1 MVKKL
6 ELRSTNPAGLILLSA
21 ALITLYINPGLE
33 DPFNSPKQW
42 LLIIFGSWI
51 AGLLTTLKSS
61 DSEKSLNYLKII
73 LLSLIL
79 SLVLATAFT
88 DVKYTA
94 IFGEV
99 QRRIGL
105 ITYLFFAIYLFAS
118 SKFIRYSSISKLF
131 YANAFL
137 ATAFVIYGYMQTTG
151 NDFVQWDNPYNSII
165 LTLGNPNFASALM
178 AIFATLCLT
187 AAVNDQTKT
196 SFKLINILLALCLLH
211 EIYLSNSRQG
221 IVAFLLAF
229 SVLFT
234 VACFNR
240 NKKLG
245 ALALSVSMFA
255 GLMAV
260 LGMLQIGFLTEFLY
274 KGSVSIRG
282 FYWRAGFEMFQ
293 SKPFTG
299 IGVERY
305 GSYFKEFREVEYP
318 LRYGFDITSTNA
330 HSVPIQMFATGGI
343 FVGLSYLSL
352 ISYILYRG
360 LVALRKYSGNQ
371 RLTVAGIFSA
381 WLAFQAQSII
391 SIDNIGLTI
400 WGWILGGIV
409 IGLSN
414 FDSGLEQQSVSIF
427 TKVKN
432 YNFSLAQ
439 PLISGLI
446 SLIAVLL
453 ISVLYRGEAITM
465 EVKKR
470 FNVNSSTQSADFFQ
484 QINKAFETQLIE
496 PYYKLRLVDIL
507 ATTQNFDLAID
518 QIQALNEADPR
529 NLDVLKVYANLLEF
543 NRSFDQAVELRK
555 QIAIYDPWDATNY
568 LNLGRNYKAKGDW
581 TNMEAMRSK
590 IISFAPQTNEA
601 NLANSELI
609 KS

>member
-1 MVKKL
+1 
-6 ELRSTNPAGLILLSA
+6 
-21 ALITLYINPGLE
+21 
-33 DPFNSPKQW
+33 
-42 LLIIFGSWI
+42 
-51 AGLLTTLKSS
+51 
-61 DSEKSLNYLKII
+61 
-73 LLSLIL
+73 
-79 SLVLATAFT
+79 
-88 DVKYTA
+88 
-94 IFGEV
+94 
-99 QRRIGL
+99 
-105 ITYLFFAIYLFAS
+105 
-118 SKFIRYSSISKLF
+118 
-131 YANAFL
+131 
-137 ATAFVIYGYMQTTG
+137 
-151 NDFVQWDNPYNSII
+151 
-165 LTLGNPNFASALM
+165 M
-178 AIFATLCLT
+178 AIFAVLCLT
-187 AAVNDQTKT
+187 AAVNNQTKI

-234 VACFNR
+234 VGCFNR

-245 ALALSVSMFA
+245 ALALTVSMFA

-299 IGVERY
+299 IGIDRY

-343 FVGLSYLSL
+343 LVGLSYLIL
-352 ISYILYRG
+352 IIYIFYRG
-360 LVALRKYSGNQ
+360 LVALRKCTGNQ

-414 FDSGLEQQSVSIF
+414 FESNLGQQSSSIY
-427 TKVKN
+427 TKTKN
-432 YNFSLAQ
+432 HKFLLSQ
-439 PLISGLI
+439 PLISGLFT
-446 SLIAVLL
+446 LVAVLL
-453 ISVLYRGEAITM
+453 VSVLYRGEIITM

-470 FNVNSSTQSADFFQ
+470 FNVNSSTQSSDFFQ
-484 QINKAFETQLIE
+484 QINTAFETPLIE

-507 ATTQNFDLAID
+507 ATTQYLDLAID
-518 QIQALNEADPR
+518 QIQVLNEADPR
-529 NLDVLKVYANLLEF
+529 NLDILKVYANLLEF
-543 NRSFDQAVELRK
+543 SKSFDQAVELRK

-568 LNLGRNYKAKGDW
+568 LNLGRDYKAKGDW
-581 TNMEAMRSK
+581 TSMEAMRSK

-601 NLANSELI
+601 KLANSELI

>member
-1 MVKKL
+1 
-6 ELRSTNPAGLILLSA
+6 
-21 ALITLYINPGLE
+21 
-33 DPFNSPKQW
+33 
-42 LLIIFGSWI
+42 
-51 AGLLTTLKSS
+51 
-61 DSEKSLNYLKII
+61 

-105 ITYLFFAIYLFAS
+105 ITYLFFTIYLFAS

-137 ATAFVIYGYMQTTG
+137 ATGFVIYGYIQTTG

-178 AIFATLCLT
+178 AIFAVLCLT
-187 AAVNDQTKT
+187 AAVNNQTKI

-234 VACFNR
+234 VGCFNR

-245 ALALSVSMFA
+245 ALALTVSMFA

-299 IGVERY
+299 IGLDRY

-343 FVGLSYLSL
+343 LVGLSYLIL
-352 ISYILYRG
+352 IIYIFYRG
-360 LVALRKYSGNQ
+360 LVALRKYTGNQ

-414 FDSGLEQQSVSIF
+414 FESNLGQQSSSIY
-427 TKVKN
+427 TKTKN
-432 YNFSLAQ
+432 HKFLLSQ
-439 PLISGLI
+439 PLISGLFT
-446 SLIAVLL
+446 LVAVLL
-453 ISVLYRGEAITM
+453 VSVLYRGEIITM

-470 FNVNSSTQSADFFQ
+470 FNVNSSTQSSDFFQ
-484 QINKAFETQLIE
+484 QINTAFETPLIE

-507 ATTQNFDLAID
+507 ATTQYLDLAID
-518 QIQALNEADPR
+518 QIQVLNEADPR
-529 NLDVLKVYANLLEF
+529 NLDILKVYANLLEF
-543 NRSFDQAVELRK
+543 SKSFDQAVELRK

-568 LNLGRNYKAKGDW
+568 LNLGRDYKAKGDW
-581 TNMEAMRSK
+581 TSMEAMRSK

-601 NLANSELI
+601 KLANSELI

>member
-1 MVKKL
+1 MVKKM
-6 ELRSTNPAGLILLSA
+6 EVRSTNPASLILLSA
-21 ALITLYINPGLE
+21 ALVTLYINPGLE
-33 DPFNSPKQW
+33 DPFNSPKLW
-42 LLIIFGSWI
+42 ILIVFGSWI
-51 AGLLTTLKSS
+51 AGLLITLKNSGS
-61 DSEKSLNYLKII
+61 DKPLTYLKII

-79 SLVLATAFT
+79 SLVLATGFT

-105 ITYLFFAIYLFAS
+105 ITYLFLAIYLFAS
-118 SKFIRYSSISKLF
+118 SKFIRYSSMSKLF
-131 YANAFL
+131 YINAVI
-137 ATAFVIYGYMQTTG
+137 ATAFVIYGYIQTSG
-151 NDFVQWDNPYNSII
+151 NDFVEWDNPYNSII

-178 AIFATLCLT
+178 AILAVLCIT
-187 AAVNDQTKT
+187 AAVNDQTHI
-196 SFKLINILLALCLLH
+196 SFKLVNVLLTLSLLY

-221 IVAFLLAF
+221 IVAFLLAI
-229 SVLFT
+229 SVLIT

-245 ALALSVSMFA
+245 VLALIVSIFA
-255 GLMAV
+255 GIMAV
-260 LGMLQIGFLTEFLY
+260 LGMLQIGFLTEYLY
-274 KGSVSIRG
+274 KGSISIRG
-282 FYWRAGFEMFQ
+282 FYWRAGLEMFL

-343 FVGLSYLSL
+343 LVGLSYLTL
-352 ISYILYRG
+352 VSYIFYRG
-360 LVALRKYSGNQ
+360 LLALRKYSGNQ

-409 IGLSN
+409 IGLSI
-414 FDSGLEQQSVSIF
+414 FDSNLDQQSVSIF
-427 TKVKN
+427 TKAKN
-432 YNFSLAQ
+432 YKFSLAQ

-446 SLIAVLL
+446 SLVAVLL
-453 ISVLYRGEAITM
+453 VSVLYRGETITM

-470 FNVNSSTQSADFFQ
+470 FNVNSSTQSADFYQ
-484 QINKAFETQLIE
+484 QINRAFETPLID

-507 ATTQNFDLAID
+507 ATTQSLDLAIG
-518 QIQALNEADPR
+518 QIQTLNESDPR
-529 NLDVLKVYANLLEF
+529 NLDVLRVYANLMEF
-543 NRSFDQAVELRK
+543 SRNFDQAVELRK

-568 LNLGRNYKAKGDW
+568 LNLGRNFKAKSDW

-590 IISFAPQTNEA
+590 IMSFAPETNEA
-601 NLANSELI
+601 KLANSELI